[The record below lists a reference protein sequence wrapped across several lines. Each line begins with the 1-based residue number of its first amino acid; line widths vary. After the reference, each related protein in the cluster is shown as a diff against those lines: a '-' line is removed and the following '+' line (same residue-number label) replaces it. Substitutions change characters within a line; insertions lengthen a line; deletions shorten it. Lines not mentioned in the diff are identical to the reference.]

1 MDKETWT
8 FIFFYGNALILVI
21 AFAFLVD
28 KKRLRD
34 LIPIGLFIAAENYT
48 VETIGLYLGYWEYPL
63 DTTGYPEVPI
73 ISSLIYFPIIAMLF
87 YQYLSKNKLRNLLLI
102 IVFVTANMI
111 IEIITLKTTSLFI
124 YGKGMNLFIA
134 FLMYFSAYILIILFS
149 WFYNNFLSAKEG

>member
-48 VETIGLYLGYWEYPL
+48 VETIGLYLGYREYPL

-111 IEIITLKTTSLFI
+111 IEI
-124 YGKGMNLFIA
+124 
-134 FLMYFSAYILIILFS
+134 
-149 WFYNNFLSAKEG
+149 